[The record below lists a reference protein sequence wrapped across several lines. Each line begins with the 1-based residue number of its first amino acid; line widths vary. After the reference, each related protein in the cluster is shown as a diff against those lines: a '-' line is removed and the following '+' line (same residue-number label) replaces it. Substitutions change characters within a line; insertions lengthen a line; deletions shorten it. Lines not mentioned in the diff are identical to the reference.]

1 LVATGVGS
9 ERIFEAHRSAER
21 DLAVAILTDVSL
33 STDAWVH
40 NRRVL
45 DVEKE
50 ALLVLAHGLDGCG
63 DTYAIQTFT
72 SRRRD
77 DVRIQTIKTFDERL
91 SDVVQRR
98 IAALRPVLAPRSDM

>member
-1 LVATGVGS
+1 V
-9 ERIFEAHRSAER
+9 E
-21 DLAVAILTDVSL
+21 
-33 STDAWVH
+33 

-98 IAALRPVLAPRSDM
+98 IAALRPGAYTRIGTALRHVTRQMTDRPEFPSPDATADGRQT